1 MYIPKHNAMPDR
13 ARQLAFMRA
22 NSFATVVTSVGGDLL
37 ATHVPVRTNVAEDAD
52 AGDVTLR
59 FHLAKPNP
67 QVAQLRASSDV
78 LVIFNGP
85 HAYISP
91 SNYEK
96 PDVPTW
102 NYVAVHAYG
111 APREVIGK
119 DAQLAMLADLI
130 GHYESA
136 FQPDWDAMPEAYRN
150 GMLAGIVG
158 FELAVTRIEG
168 KEKLSQNRSHG
179 DQQAVADWLLAHA
192 HDAPRAVGALM
203 KKRLGPPGA

>member
-13 ARQLAFMRA
+13 GRQLAFMRA
-22 NSFATVVTSVGGDLL
+22 NSFATVVTSVDGLI
-37 ATHVPVRTNVAEDAD
+37 ATHVPVRTNVAED

-67 QVAQLRASSDV
+67 QVAQLRAGGEV

-111 APREVIGK
+111 APREVVGK

-136 FQPDWDAMPEAYRN
+136 YQPDWDSMPETYRN

-158 FELAVTRIEG
+158 FELTVTRIEG
-168 KEKLSQNRSHG
+168 KEKLSQNHTSA
-179 DQQAVADWLLAHA
+179 DQRAVADWLLDHA

-203 KKRLGPPGA
+203 KKRLGDTNA